1 MKIVKKEYT
10 PIKGCSNFWSW
21 LWFTA
26 DYPYGTM
33 YGDDRANWF
42 RYCGSANR
50 VLIRRRFGFSK
61 DVQYYQEELNTGVYL
76 VLHLTSILMTACLL
90 VEIGLLLLIRYG
102 CK

>member
-1 MKIVKKEYT
+1 MKIIKKEYT
-10 PIKGCSNFWSW
+10 PIKGCSSFWSW

-42 RYCGSANR
+42 RYCGSNDR
-50 VLIRRRFGFSK
+50 VLIRRRFGFSS
-61 DVQYYQEELNTGVYL
+61 DIRYNREEIGTT
-76 VLHLTSILMTACLL
+76 HEILFSFAVIMFTCLL
-90 VEIGLLLLIRYG
+90 TEISLILLLRYG